1 MYLTGMHGL
10 FGYIITDLIEHESIV
25 TKPKGNV
32 SAIRVQL
39 SPNKTII
46 NVTTDSSSSSSTT
59 TTTTTTN
66 DNEGS
71 SSGKNELITIKDQF
85 VPIESIFVSKITN
98 SID

>member
-32 SAIRVQL
+32 SRQSGVQL

-46 NVTTDSSSSSSTT
+46 NVTTDSSSSSSTPPPQ
-59 TTTTTTN
+59 TN

-71 SSGKNELITIKDQF
+71 GSGKNELITIKDQF

>member
-1 MYLTGMHGL
+1 MNQLLLNQKVMFLGNQGS
-10 FGYIITDLIEHESIV
+10 IIT
-25 TKPKGNV
+25 
-32 SAIRVQL
+32 
-39 SPNKTII
+39 NKTII
-46 NVTTDSSSSSSTT
+46 NVTTDSNSSSST

>member
-32 SAIRVQL
+32 SRQSGVQL

-46 NVTTDSSSSSSTT
+46 NVTTDSNSSSST

-85 VPIESIFVSKITN
+85 VPIESIFVSKN
-98 SID
+98 YQLN

>member
-1 MYLTGMHGL
+1 MLP
-10 FGYIITDLIEHESIV
+10 LIV
-25 TKPKGNV
+25 VVVVP
-32 SAIRVQL
+32 
-39 SPNKTII
+39 PPP
-46 NVTTDSSSSSSTT
+46 
-59 TTTTTTN
+59 TTTN